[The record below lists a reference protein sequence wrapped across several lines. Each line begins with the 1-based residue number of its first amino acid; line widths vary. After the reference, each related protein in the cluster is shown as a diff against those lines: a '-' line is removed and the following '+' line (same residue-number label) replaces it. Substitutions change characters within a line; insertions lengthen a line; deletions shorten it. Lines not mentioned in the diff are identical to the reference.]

1 MAEAQSDPRV
11 QWVEDVVVP
20 ALKVKV
26 ERFRKLCSSEPD
38 LLVLRDFL
46 DSSERRAIYFSD
58 GPKELGVYAAPPP
71 SAKKKLVYLLKGE
84 GGPLTAESVRSLL
97 FGDIQ
102 PKPLEGLLQTCAD
115 VYLPLISNPANQK
128 GWPDVVANEVTELF
142 HRTVSA
148 IYIAQGQSQ
157 GKTVLPLPPA
167 QMLVADPSGYGSKD
181 RIHVLETAVV
191 TWTVQIKN
199 VLKMDPEHVLA
210 AGNPGPLVGLE
221 FWAAK
226 ATNLESMMQQL
237 HGDKIRKVMRVLN
250 LTKSPYYD
258 AFSML
263 IKEVDLAC
271 TEAMDNTKFLRTL
284 KPSFE
289 KLNSGDDFLELPA
302 LFTPIMHLS
311 LLVWRDSKHF
321 NSPAGLAVLL
331 RQICN
336 DLISR
341 ARAYVE
347 PEEVFNIEASE
358 AVERLVMTLKVCGH
372 FKSCYFTYK
381 LKSAKEI
388 PQNPWK
394 VQNSALFPR
403 LDAFLERCMDLLD
416 LFKTVTQFEKL
427 ERVEVGGNKGAH
439 LTMCV
444 SQIYADFAS
453 LYTGFKQVGYDVLD
467 VEIARFDGDFYAF
480 RQRIQELEAR
490 LANVLNDGFDDCAS
504 IVDVFKLT
512 DSFGDLLERD
522 FIQADLELRHLALIK
537 AFGADLQDV
546 RTLFVNERYRSA
558 AGKFYQRDGAPLYLN
573 MPPIAGALYWVR
585 GLIERIDQPMEHLQ
599 RVMTLC
605 ADFDET
611 RDVLSLHEEVL
622 DQLRA
627 FERSTYEEWA
637 ESVEDVSAEKLKM
650 PLLIREHESAEL
662 AVNFDPALVRLL
674 REVKYLHMLALKT
687 PESAE
692 ALFAKHE
699 VFRVQIGKL
708 VQITQRYNAMVRTML
723 DVEKPLL
730 KAQMKQIDKLVE
742 KGLRD
747 LTWSASGINDFV
759 EQAGSLVS
767 EAHATLG
774 EMKANMLSIEKVL
787 DEWAALPLMRR
798 KEGKTYS
805 PAAFVEEHEVY
816 LESRYKAIT
825 ESAKLIHKLL
835 SNSNATLKV
844 SKGAPSWRAY
854 VEYVNDIVLNGL
866 SRTVVHSLD
875 YLLAQVDPSAAARAG
890 GSKAAGGDFAPMLE
904 VELLLANGDVR
915 FSPALGL
922 APSREGI
929 LDRIHAL
936 IADFYECVRLVSR
949 LERQDGDFCKEVEEN
964 EDVRFAVH
972 CIISECEAN
981 EEQCNEFR
989 RPFFEHRHL
998 WVKDIETQLA
1008 KFVAASRRAG
1018 DAADADAD
1026 ADADAEAHS
1035 DALAELDLDKFDAQ
1049 IAIYKAEQAEVE
1061 LLTAGGSSRF
1071 VRINSKP
1078 VKNAIA
1084 VWVSKWVYAY
1094 THFLEQRIT
1103 ASLDDL
1109 MSFVQ
1114 KVQSGLNTEFDPED
1128 TDQLI
1133 SAMTYIRD
1141 VRRRTDEIDHMW
1153 IPLKGTVALL
1163 RKSGIAV
1170 PEATTELIESA
1181 PQRWENAKKATV
1193 HSREALGPLQ
1203 ALQAEKIKEEVED
1216 FGERVEQFVAAFHA
1230 EAPFKFVAGV
1240 ERAYGR
1246 LDDWNNKLREME
1258 KEAALMAESEE
1269 LFEVHVHVF
1278 KEMHECRAEL
1288 GLLKQAWDFASLV
1301 SEIFADWRNTL
1312 WTGVD
1317 VDEMIEE
1324 CKRLSRE
1331 VKSLPKAVKA
1341 WDVAIG
1347 LQALVQDMAISLP
1360 LIQDLR
1366 DDSMRERH
1374 WKKLMRVCGKTFAM
1388 DAKFKLDHLLAL
1400 KLHEFQDSVGEIVE
1414 QARQELKIDN
1424 QLQKII
1430 NAWLGLELQYEPFK
1444 QTGVYVLRPPD
1455 LVIEALDEH
1464 ENSLQNMMG
1473 NRFMG
1478 FFEVS
1483 ITEWKNKLAKVRS
1496 VLDIWSEVQ
1505 RAWCSLESIFL
1516 GSEDIREQL
1525 PEDAKRFDTIDGD
1538 FREQMGGA
1546 KEIKSP
1552 IDACTADGREEA
1564 FIKCQTNLDLCQKS
1578 LAEYLEV
1585 KKKKFPR
1592 FYFVSPA
1599 DLVDILSKGRNPP
1612 LIQEHF
1618 SKFTDNTAKIDW
1630 VPHEETGAPTSVARG
1645 MFSGEG
1651 EHVPYSEEFR
1661 CEGQVEEWLTGLMRH
1676 SQREIKQALYE
1687 SVNAFMEVPRIEWL
1701 FKYCAQLSLT
1711 TSQIWWTLEV
1721 YSAFERLETGNDNA
1735 LKDYLQVAIQGLATL
1750 TQLVATKLTWGD
1762 RMKMITMITIEV
1774 HARDIVQRLISNR
1787 VESSSDFAWQSQL
1800 KYRWDEERRDCVIN
1814 ICDAELTYSYEY
1826 TGNTGRLVITALTD
1840 RCYVT
1845 LTQALRLILG
1855 GAPAGPA
1862 GTGKTETTKDL
1873 GRGLAI
1879 WVIVQ
1884 NCSDQMNN
1892 KVMANF
1898 FSGLAQ
1904 TGAWGC
1910 FDEFNRIAVE
1920 VLSVVAGQYM
1930 SILEAIRSHKR
1941 QFLFE
1946 EEMINL
1952 VPTVGAFITMN
1963 PGYAGRTE
1971 LPENLKALFRPCA
1984 MVVPDFENIAEISLA
1999 AEGFLEAK
2007 PLAHKFV
2014 TLFALCKEL
2023 LSKQDHYDWGLRAMK
2038 GILRIAGGL
2047 KRSEPSKTEYQILM
2061 RALRDTNL
2069 PKFVLADFGIFLGLI
2084 NDLFPKVDER
2094 AKTDPQLVQ
2103 ACKEV
2108 IAKPDSSLQ
2117 PEELFI
2123 TKICN
2128 LAEMLGV
2135 RHCCF
2140 VLGAAGA
2147 AKTKLWETLA
2157 QAQTHLHIGG
2167 GATIC
2172 QALNPKAVTTN
2183 ELYGYVHP
2191 VTKEPYDGIISKMM
2205 RDYSRMENEVPKWI
2219 ILDGDID
2226 AEWIESMNT
2235 VMDDNKVLT
2244 LVSNERIPL
2253 TSSMRLLFEISHLRN
2268 ASPATVSR
2276 AGVIFLNESD
2286 IGWRPYVTTWVE
2298 TMGDQKV
2305 ATTLEQLF
2313 DQYVQPTLEHIR
2325 REKWQHVTPQMD
2337 FAMVQTLCKLL
2348 EGLLTKEN
2356 APHGSDKEV
2365 YETYFQYAAI
2375 WALGGGFNVEKG
2387 ADMRKIFSDYW
2398 RSEFGKS
2405 ALKFPEEGLV
2415 FDYFIDSETKKCAHW
2430 NEQIPVYTHSEATA
2444 FSEILVPTLDTTR
2457 LGFLCQMLAMD
2468 LSKPVMLVG
2477 GAGTA
2482 KTCLLSKLLR
2492 EMPEDKAMYFN
2503 INFNS
2508 YTGAESLQP
2517 MLEAPLEKKTG
2528 SSFGPPGTRK
2538 LLYFI
2543 DDFNMPAP
2551 DKYGTQSAIELA
2563 RQQIDYGGFYDLKKL
2578 TFKTIVNTMFVGAMN
2593 PTSGSFSIIDR
2604 MQRHFATFACP
2615 FPDNEVCRRIYGQ
2628 ILAGHLEAFP
2638 PGMQPIAA
2646 IVTEAAV
2653 ALHATVADTFLPN
2666 AIKFHYQWNLRE
2678 LSNIFQG
2685 LLQATPAVFHDQR
2698 SIARLWAHEAYR
2710 VYNDR
2715 LISDTD
2721 CARFEETLAK
2731 VVREKLGA
2739 VDREEVILAEPLI
2752 FASFAGDADDQVV
2765 GAIATTDDLSLVLNK
2780 KLHEYNESFARMD
2793 LVLFGDAM
2801 SHICRIS
2808 RIINRPRG
2816 NALLIGVGGSGK
2828 QSLTR
2833 LATYISSYDI
2843 FQIKLTPTYG
2853 MADFRE
2859 DLFNLYFRV
2868 GIKSA
2873 QVTFLFTDQHIFDE
2887 RMMVYFNNL
2896 LSTGVIPD
2904 LHTEEDKDGL
2914 VNGVRSEVKAA
2925 GLLDSRDNCWDFFIN
2940 KVRDNLHVV
2949 LCMSPVGDDFRVRCR
2964 KFPALCG
2971 CSAINYFHPWPREAL
2986 VSVAERFLD
2995 DVEMESSA
3003 VRESCAQHM
3012 AFVHSSVSETAQRYK
3027 AAERRNVYTTPKSFL
3042 ELIAL
3047 YKSLLASN
3055 RATLDTLQLRLE
3067 SGLVKLKESSTQ
3079 VADMQVQLQDEKVIV
3094 DNKKVEVDALLVQVG
3109 QESNIAEEES
3119 GKAAIEAE
3127 KVAVIQSEVAEFK
3140 AQCEKDLQAA
3150 EPALERAADALNLL
3164 NKAALTELKSLTT
3177 PPSEV
3182 VNVTAAVA
3190 YMLAPPGTNL
3200 KKVDATWTGAKKMM
3214 SSVEGF
3220 LQQLLGFDKDN
3231 FDVAAKEYVRKYT
3244 GPADSPDPTFN
3255 YDYMKSKSF
3264 AAAGLC
3270 AWVVN
3275 ICIYHD
3281 IFLEVAPKRQKLAEA
3296 ETKLADANAKLQ
3308 EVHAKVQ
3315 ELTDKCAALGQQL
3328 SAATDEKNGLI
3339 EKAERT
3345 AKRLNL
3351 AERLVNGLKD
3361 EGVRWGGGV
3370 ESLKEQKLLLIGDIL
3385 VAASFIAYIG
3395 PFNMVYRRDLIH
3407 GQWLPDVLAREIPM
3421 SAGLNPQKKLSDDAT
3436 IALWNSEG
3444 LPSDELSIE
3453 NGALITNCTRWPL
3466 IIDPQLQGVTWIKR
3480 KEEAHGLVS
3489 LQLSRKGYV
3498 DKLIKGVEEG
3508 APILIENIGET
3519 IDAVL
3524 EPVIAR
3530 GFISKG
3536 RRLVLKLGDK
3546 EVDVACAK
3554 DAEGK
3559 PLDAPLFRLYIQ
3571 TKLPNPRYI
3580 PEIQAQTTLINF
3592 TVTEAGLEDQL
3603 LAVVV
3608 NKERPDLEM
3617 QRLDLVEQQ
3626 NQFTIKLK
3634 ELEDDLLQRLATA
3647 EGDILGDEELIL
3659 SLENTKITVTEI
3671 NEKVLQA
3678 KTTAVEIGRARE
3690 AYRPTAARGSL
3701 VYFLINHL
3709 NVIDHMYQYSL
3720 GAFNYV
3726 FSKALEKANGA
3737 EALAERCDNLL
3748 DSVTYT
3754 CFSFVTRGLF
3764 EKHRLI
3770 FSTMLAIKTL
3780 QAKSELSAEDV
3791 DYLIK
3796 TPKVFDK
3803 ENPLGAWLP
3812 DSSWYAVL
3820 ALSQLEAFHTLPQD
3834 LEGSWKRWKEW
3845 CEHEQPEMMP
3855 LPQEWK
3861 RLPAFQ
3867 ILQVVRVLRPDR
3879 TSQAVSVWVRTTLS
3893 ARYTDAIPFNLETS
3907 FEDSGPAVPIFFL
3920 LSPGVDPVVS
3930 VKALGARLGKTEEEN
3945 LFVGVSLGQGQ
3956 EPVAEKALDRMYVE
3970 GGWVMLQNIELV
3982 ARWLPKLE
3990 KKLEALAE
3998 GAHPDFRVFLSALPQ
4013 QVVPVPILQNSIKL
4027 TNEPP
4032 SGLKA
4037 NMLRAY
4043 MLFDN
4048 TIWDNSSKQTELKAI
4063 VFALCFFHSV
4073 VCERRKFGAI
4083 GWNRAYPFNEGDLTV
4098 CIKVASNYLENNA
4111 KVPWDDVRYIFGEI
4125 MYGGHITDN
4134 WDRRLCM
4141 TYLSVYLKEDLLEGQ
4156 TLFPGFATPPSMTHK
4171 QYMEYVEEGLER
4183 EVRSDLRTTQ
4193 RASFPRRANGR
4204 ASPPNSSHKRSGPC
4218 SRMADPPLPGAR
4230 RCRSRTGCTP
4240 TRRSTL

>member
-1 MAEAQSDPRV
+1 
-11 QWVEDVVVP
+11 
-20 ALKVKV
+20 
-26 ERFRKLCSSEPD
+26 
-38 LLVLRDFL
+38 
-46 DSSERRAIYFSD
+46 
-58 GPKELGVYAAPPP
+58 
-71 SAKKKLVYLLKGE
+71 
-84 GGPLTAESVRSLL
+84 
-97 FGDIQ
+97 
-102 PKPLEGLLQTCAD
+102 
-115 VYLPLISNPANQK
+115 
-128 GWPDVVANEVTELF
+128 
-142 HRTVSA
+142 
-148 IYIAQGQSQ
+148 
-157 GKTVLPLPPA
+157 
-167 QMLVADPSGYGSKD
+167 
-181 RIHVLETAVV
+181 
-191 TWTVQIKN
+191 
-199 VLKMDPEHVLA
+199 
-210 AGNPGPLVGLE
+210 
-221 FWAAK
+221 
-226 ATNLESMMQQL
+226 
-237 HGDKIRKVMRVLN
+237 
-250 LTKSPYYD
+250 
-258 AFSML
+258 
-263 IKEVDLAC
+263 
-271 TEAMDNTKFLRTL
+271 
-284 KPSFE
+284 
-289 KLNSGDDFLELPA
+289 
-302 LFTPIMHLS
+302 
-311 LLVWRDSKHF
+311 
-321 NSPAGLAVLL
+321 
-331 RQICN
+331 
-336 DLISR
+336 
-341 ARAYVE
+341 
-347 PEEVFNIEASE
+347 
-358 AVERLVMTLKVCGH
+358 
-372 FKSCYFTYK
+372 
-381 LKSAKEI
+381 
-388 PQNPWK
+388 
-394 VQNSALFPR
+394 
-403 LDAFLERCMDLLD
+403 
-416 LFKTVTQFEKL
+416 
-427 ERVEVGGNKGAH
+427 
-439 LTMCV
+439 
-444 SQIYADFAS
+444 
-453 LYTGFKQVGYDVLD
+453 
-467 VEIARFDGDFYAF
+467 
-480 RQRIQELEAR
+480 
-490 LANVLNDGFDDCAS
+490 
-504 IVDVFKLT
+504 
-512 DSFGDLLERD
+512 
-522 FIQADLELRHLALIK
+522 
-537 AFGADLQDV
+537 
-546 RTLFVNERYRSA
+546 
-558 AGKFYQRDGAPLYLN
+558 
-573 MPPIAGALYWVR
+573 
-585 GLIERIDQPMEHLQ
+585 
-599 RVMTLC
+599 
-605 ADFDET
+605 
-611 RDVLSLHEEVL
+611 
-622 DQLRA
+622 
-627 FERSTYEEWA
+627 
-637 ESVEDVSAEKLKM
+637 
-650 PLLIREHESAEL
+650 
-662 AVNFDPALVRLL
+662 
-674 REVKYLHMLALKT
+674 
-687 PESAE
+687 
-692 ALFAKHE
+692 
-699 VFRVQIGKL
+699 
-708 VQITQRYNAMVRTML
+708 
-723 DVEKPLL
+723 
-730 KAQMKQIDKLVE
+730 
-742 KGLRD
+742 
-747 LTWSASGINDFV
+747 
-759 EQAGSLVS
+759 
-767 EAHATLG
+767 
-774 EMKANMLSIEKVL
+774 
-787 DEWAALPLMRR
+787 
-798 KEGKTYS
+798 
-805 PAAFVEEHEVY
+805 
-816 LESRYKAIT
+816 
-825 ESAKLIHKLL
+825 
-835 SNSNATLKV
+835 
-844 SKGAPSWRAY
+844 
-854 VEYVNDIVLNGL
+854 
-866 SRTVVHSLD
+866 
-875 YLLAQVDPSAAARAG
+875 
-890 GSKAAGGDFAPMLE
+890 
-904 VELLLANGDVR
+904 
-915 FSPALGL
+915 
-922 APSREGI
+922 
-929 LDRIHAL
+929 
-936 IADFYECVRLVSR
+936 
-949 LERQDGDFCKEVEEN
+949 
-964 EDVRFAVH
+964 
-972 CIISECEAN
+972 
-981 EEQCNEFR
+981 
-989 RPFFEHRHL
+989 
-998 WVKDIETQLA
+998 
-1008 KFVAASRRAG
+1008 
-1018 DAADADAD
+1018 
-1026 ADADAEAHS
+1026 
-1035 DALAELDLDKFDAQ
+1035 
-1049 IAIYKAEQAEVE
+1049 
-1061 LLTAGGSSRF
+1061 
-1071 VRINSKP
+1071 
-1078 VKNAIA
+1078 
-1084 VWVSKWVYAY
+1084 
-1094 THFLEQRIT
+1094 
-1103 ASLDDL
+1103 
-1109 MSFVQ
+1109 
-1114 KVQSGLNTEFDPED
+1114 
-1128 TDQLI
+1128 
-1133 SAMTYIRD
+1133 
-1141 VRRRTDEIDHMW
+1141 
-1153 IPLKGTVALL
+1153 
-1163 RKSGIAV
+1163 
-1170 PEATTELIESA
+1170 
-1181 PQRWENAKKATV
+1181 
-1193 HSREALGPLQ
+1193 
-1203 ALQAEKIKEEVED
+1203 
-1216 FGERVEQFVAAFHA
+1216 
-1230 EAPFKFVAGV
+1230 
-1240 ERAYGR
+1240 
-1246 LDDWNNKLREME
+1246 
-1258 KEAALMAESEE
+1258 MAESEE

-1288 GLLKQAWDFASLV
+1288 GLLKQAWDFAALV
-1301 SEIFADWRNTL
+1301 SETFADWRGTL
-1312 WTGVD
+1312 WASVD
-1317 VDEMIEE
+1317 VDEMLEE
-1324 CKRLSRE
+1324 TKRLMRE
-1331 VKSLPKAVKA
+1331 VKSLPKAAKA
-1341 WDVAIG
+1341 WGVSIG

-1366 DDSMRERH
+1366 DEAMRERH
-1374 WKKLMRVCGKTFAM
+1374 WRKLMRICGKTFVM
-1388 DAKFKLDHLLAL
+1388 DQKFKLDNLLAL
-1400 KLHEFQDSVGEIVE
+1400 QLHAYQDSVGEIVE

-1424 QLQKII
+1424 QLAKII
-1430 NAWLGLELQYEPFK
+1430 NAWAGLELAYEPFK
-1444 QTGVYVLRPPD
+1444 QTGVHVLKPPD

-1464 ENSLQNMMG
+1464 ENALQGMMG

-1478 FFEVS
+1478 HFEQQ
-1483 ITEWKNKLAKVRS
+1483 IHEWKTKLAKVRS
-1496 VLDIWSEVQ
+1496 VLDIWAEVQ

-1538 FREQMGGA
+1538 FREQMAGA
-1546 KEIKSP
+1546 KETKNP
-1552 IDACTADGREEA
+1552 IDACMADGREEA
-1564 FIKCQTNLDLCQKS
+1564 FLKCQANLDLCQKS
-1578 LAEYLEV
+1578 LSEYLEV
-1585 KKKKFPR
+1585 KKKRFPR

-1630 VPHEETGAPTSVARG
+1630 APLDETGALGPVARG

-1651 EHVPYSEEFR
+1651 EHVPYADEYR

-1676 SQREIKQALYE
+1676 SQREIKQALLE
-1687 SVNAFMEVPRIEWL
+1687 SINAFMEVPRHEWL

-1711 TSQIWWTLEV
+1711 TSQVWWTLEV

-1735 LKDYLQVAIQGLATL
+1735 LKDYLLVAVQGLATL
-1750 TQLVATKLTWGD
+1750 TQLVATKLSSGD

-1774 HARDIVQRLISNR
+1774 HARDIVQRLISAR
-1787 VESSSDFAWQSQL
+1787 VDSSSDFAWQSQL
-1800 KYRWDEERRDCVIN
+1800 KYRWDEETRDCLIN

-1930 SILEAIRSHKR
+1930 SILEAIRSHKA

-2014 TLFALCKEL
+2014 TLFALNKEL

-2047 KRSEPSKTEYQILM
+2047 KRSEPDKTEYQILM

-2069 PKFVLADFGIFLGLI
+2069 PKFVLADFGIFLGLV
-2084 NDLFPKVDER
+2084 NDLFPKVEER
-2094 AKTDPQLVQ
+2094 PKTDPQLVQ

-2108 IAKPDSSLQ
+2108 IAKPDSALQ

-2123 TKICN
+2123 NKVCN

-2147 AKTKLWETLA
+2147 GKSVLWETLA
-2157 QAQTHLHIGG
+2157 HAQTHLQLGG
-2167 GATIC
+2167 GATIY

-2205 RDYSRMENEVPKWI
+2205 RDYSRMESGQPKWI
-2219 ILDGDID
+2219 VLDGDID

-2313 DQYVQPTLEHIR
+2313 DQYVAPTLDHIR
-2325 REKWQHVTPQMD
+2325 REKWRHVTPQMD
-2337 FAMVQTLCKLL
+2337 FAMVQTVCKLL

-2356 APHGSDKEV
+2356 APPGSDKEV
-2365 YETYFQYAAI
+2365 YETYFQFAAI

-2387 ADMRKIFSDYW
+2387 SDMRKAFSDYW
-2398 RSEFGKS
+2398 RAEFAKS
-2405 ALKFPEEGLV
+2405 SLKFPEEGLV

-2430 NEQIPVYTHSEATA
+2430 NEQIPQYHHSQAVA

-2457 LGFLCQMLAMD
+2457 LGFLCEMLAMH

-2482 KTCLLSKLLR
+2482 KTCLLAKLLK
-2492 EMPEDKAMYFN
+2492 EMPDDKAMYFN

-2517 MLEAPLEKKTG
+2517 MLEQPLEKKTG

-2538 LLYFI
+2538 LVYFI

-2551 DKYGTQSAIELA
+2551 DAYGTQSAIELA

-2578 TFKTIVNTMFVGAMN
+2578 TFKSIVSTMFIGAMN

-2615 FPDNEVCRRIYGQ
+2615 FPDADVCRKIYGQ
-2628 ILAGHLEAFP
+2628 IFAGHLEGFP
-2638 PGMQPIAA
+2638 SSVRAA
-2646 IVTEAAV
+2646 GPVVTDAAV
-2653 ALHATVADTFLPN
+2653 ALHAAVADIFLPN

-2685 LLQATPAVFHDQR
+2685 LLQTTPLSFADGR
-2698 SIARLWAHEAYR
+2698 SLARLWVHEAYR

-2715 LISDTD
+2715 LVSEAD
-2721 CARFEETLAK
+2721 CDKFAELARK
-2731 VVREKLGA
+2731 VVREKTA
-2739 VDREEVILAEPLI
+2739 AIDREEAILAEPLI
-2752 FASFAGDADDQVV
+2752 FAVFAGDADDKVV
-2765 GAIATTDDLSLVLNK
+2765 GQIATTDELSAVLNR
-2780 KLHEYNESFARMD
+2780 KLHEYNDNFARMD

-2801 SHICRIS
+2801 SHVCRIS

-2833 LATYISSYDI
+2833 LATFISSYDA

-2853 MADFRE
+2853 MADFKE
-2859 DLFNLYFRV
+2859 DLFNLYFKV
-2868 GIKSA
+2868 GLKSA
-2873 QVTFLFTDQHIFDE
+2873 QMTFLFTDQHIFDE
-2887 RMMVYFNNL
+2887 RMLVYFNNL

-2904 LHTEEDKDGL
+2904 LHSEEDKDGII
-2914 VNGVRSEVKAA
+2914 NGIRSEVKAA
-2925 GLLDSRDNCWDFFIN
+2925 GLLDSRDNCWDFFVN

-2949 LCMSPVGDDFRVRCR
+2949 LCMSPVGDAFRVRCR

-2971 CSAINYFHPWPREAL
+2971 CSAINYFHPWPRDAL
-2986 VSVAERFLD
+2986 VSVAERFLA
-2995 DVEMESSA
+2995 DVDMSTDE
-3003 VRESCAQHM
+3003 VRASCAQHM
-3012 AFVHSSVSETAQRYK
+3012 AYVHASVGEMAQRYK

-3047 YKSLLASN
+3047 YKSLLGSN
-3055 RATLDTLQLRLE
+3055 RATLDTLQVRLE
-3067 SGLVKLKESSTQ
+3067 SGLVKLKESSAQ
-3079 VADMQVQLQDEKVIV
+3079 VADMQELLQSESVVVEK
-3094 DNKKVEVDALLVQVG
+3094 KKVEVDALLEEVG
-3109 QESNIAEEES
+3109 KESNIAEEES
-3119 GKAAIEAE
+3119 AKAAIEAE

-3150 EPALERAADALNLL
+3150 EPALVAAEEALNLL

-3182 VNVTAAVA
+3182 LNVTAAVA
-3190 YMLAPPGTNL
+3190 YMLAPQGTNL
-3200 KKVDATWTGAKKMM
+3200 RTKVDVTWNGAKKMM

-3220 LQQLLGFDKDN
+3220 LQQLLNFDKDN
-3231 FDVAAKEYVRKYT
+3231 FAPAAKEYVRKYT

-3275 ICIYHD
+3275 ICIYND
-3281 IFLEVAPKRQKLAEA
+3281 IFLEVAPKRAKLAEA
-3296 ETKLADANAKLQ
+3296 ETKLAEANATLH

-3315 ELTDKCAALGQQL
+3315 ELTDKCAALQRQL
-3328 SAATDEKNGLI
+3328 VEATDEKNGLI

-3345 AKRLNL
+3345 AKRLDL
-3351 AERLVNGLKD
+3351 AKRLVNGLKD
-3361 EGVRWGGGV
+3361 EGVRWGEGV
-3370 ESLKEQKLLLIGDIL
+3370 ESLKAQKQLLIGDIL
-3385 VAASFIAYIG
+3385 VSASFIAYIG
-3395 PFNMVYRRDLIH
+3395 PFNMDYRRDLIH
-3407 GQWLPDVLAREIPM
+3407 AQWLPDVLARQIPM
-3421 SAGLNPQKKLSDDAT
+3421 SAELNPQKKLSDDAT
-3436 IALWNSEG
+3436 VAQWNSEG

-3453 NGALITNCTRWPL
+3453 NGTIITTCTRWPL
-3466 IIDPQLQGVTWIKR
+3466 IIDPQLQGVAWIRR
-3480 KEEAHGLVS
+3480 KEEPHGLVP
-3489 LQLSRKGYV
+3489 LQLSQKGYI
-3498 DKLIKGVEEG
+3498 DKLVRGVEEG
-3508 APILIENIGET
+3508 APILIENIGES

-3554 DAEGK
+3554 DGDGATT
-3559 PLDAPLFRLYIQ
+3559 DAPLFRLYLQ
-3571 TKLPNPRYI
+3571 TKLPNPSYI

-3592 TVTEAGLEDQL
+3592 TVTEAGLEEQL

-3608 NKERPDLEM
+3608 KKERPDLEE
-3617 QRLDLVEQQ
+3617 QRLFLVEQQ

-3647 EGDILGDEELIL
+3647 EGDILGDEALIL

-3671 NEKVLQA
+3671 NEKVALA
-3678 KTTAVEIGRARE
+3678 KTTAVEIGHARE

-3701 VYFLINHL
+3701 IYFLINLL

-3726 FSKALEKANGA
+3726 FSKALEKASPSESLG
-3737 EALAERCDNLL
+3737 ERCEFLL

-3770 FSTMLAIKTL
+3770 FSTMLAIKVL
-3780 QAKSELSAEDV
+3780 QARDELSAEHV

-3796 TPKVFDK
+3796 MPKAFDK
-3803 ENPLGAWLP
+3803 ENPLGGWLP

-3820 ALSQLEAFHTLPQD
+3820 ALAQLEPFVNLPQD
-3834 LEGSWKRWKEW
+3834 MEGSWKRWKEW
-3845 CEHEQPEMMP
+3845 CEHEQPELAP

-3879 TSQAVSVWVRTTLS
+3879 TSQAVSVWVRTVLS
-3893 ARYTDAIPFNLETS
+3893 ARYTEAIPFSLEVS
-3907 FEDSGPAVPIFFL
+3907 YEDSGPAVPIFFL

-3930 VKALGARLGKTEEEN
+3930 VKALGARLGKTEEES

-3956 EPVAEKALDRMYVE
+3956 EPVAEKALDRMYID

-4013 QVVPVPILQNSIKL
+4013 KVVPVPILQNSIKL

-4048 TIWDNSSKQTELKAI
+4048 TVWDNSSKQTELKAI

-4098 CIKVASNYLENNA
+4098 CIKVASNYLESNA

-4141 TYLSVYLKEDLLEGQ
+4141 TYLAVYLKEDLLEGQ

-4183 EVRSDLRTTQ
+4183 EVRPRAAPSHVARLGHVNHPFAARHPCTRQVPIAYGLHPNSEINFMTKQADDLCRAILELQPRGGGSASGLTLQEKVKRMLDDIVEKLPEQLSNAELEDRVTMEDRTPYTNVFLQ
-4193 RASFPRRANGR
+4193 EVDRMSKLLYEMRRSLHELDMGLRGDLSMSEAMEVLMDSLFDDRVPSRWDTLAWPSLRPLGSWLANMLDRYKQLLEWTADMSTPKVRRPGARPPARRACFALR
-4204 ASPPNSSHKRSGPC
+4204 ARLAFSRVSAETASPRFPAHPPYP
-4218 SRMADPPLPGAR
+4218 PPLPPLASWRAR
-4230 RCRSRTGCTP
+4230 A
-4240 TRRSTL
+4240 TRRV